1 MDMEGQGEDEGE
13 EQYDQEADHG
23 EQQIIDEEL
32 GEEMR
37 EYAHSNSFDS
47 WHKCINILPEIADL
61 VNCLKQEA
69 DLAEGKFP
77 LN

>member
-1 MDMEGQGEDEGE
+1 MTEPLPHEIIQSAIEDKI
-13 EQYDQEADHG
+13 EA
-23 EQQIIDEEL
+23 L

>member
-1 MDMEGQGEDEGE
+1 MTQPLPHEIIQSAIEDKF
-13 EQYDQEADHG
+13 
-23 EQQIIDEEL
+23 EEL